1 MAERNNFLIGYGER
15 LASDLAAPL
24 GGAPKKHPYT
34 FGEARKRLTPK
45 VKAAVKEL
53 NELPAAVCPN
63 DETVALLTLHPAYIA
78 KSYYP
83 AELLK
88 NYGLETVGSHSRHVS
103 PEKWAKKKAPESAVA
118 SELYVAN
125 VRASGISRP
134 RSVNSARLP
143 RWQKT

>member
-24 GGAPKKHPYT
+24 GGAPKRHPYT
-34 FGEARKRLTPK
+34 FGEARTRLTPK
-45 VKAAVKEL
+45 VRAAVKEL
-53 NELPAAVCPN
+53 NELPNVVCPN
-63 DETVALLTLHPAYIA
+63 DETVALVTLHPSYMA

-88 NYGLETVGSHSRHVS
+88 SYGLEAVGSHSRQMS

-118 SELYVAN
+118 SELYVAGK
-125 VRASGISRP
+125 RSRF
-134 RSVNSARLP
+134 RNFAAE
-143 RWQKT
+143 